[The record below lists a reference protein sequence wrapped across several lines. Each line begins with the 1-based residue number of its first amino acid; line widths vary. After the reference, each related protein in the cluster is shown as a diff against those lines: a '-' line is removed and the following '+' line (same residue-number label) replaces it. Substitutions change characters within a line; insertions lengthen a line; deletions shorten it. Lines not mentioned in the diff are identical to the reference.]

1 MRTLTM
7 RQTLS
12 SGLTHTT
19 ITRISILV
27 LLSMADYV
35 LTCHAVS
42 SGLGNEGNP
51 LLSGLSL
58 EGIGLAKT
66 VGMVTILYFFWS
78 RPKVLYPVGA
88 IMATILYW
96 NVGVILI

>member
-1 MRTLTM
+1 M

-19 ITRISILV
+19 IIRISILV
-27 LLSMADYV
+27 FLSMADYV
-35 LTCHAVS
+35 ITCHAVS
-42 SGLGNEGNP
+42 TGWGNEGNP
-51 LLSGLSL
+51 LLSCLPL
-58 EGIGLAKT
+58 EGIGLAK
-66 VGMVTILYFFWS
+66 VIGMVALLYFFWS
-78 RPKVLYPVGA
+78 RPKVLYPVIA

>member
-12 SGLTHTT
+12 SGLTPTI

-42 SGLGNEGNP
+42 SGLGIEGNP

-58 EGIGLAKT
+58 EGIGLVKT
-66 VGMVTILYFFWS
+66 VGMVTLLYFFWG
-78 RPKVLYPVGA
+78 RPKVLYPVAAVIA
-88 IMATILYW
+88 IVAYW
-96 NVGVILI
+96 NVGVILG